1 MDSADPRPEDQVET
15 SFLRQCLENAM
26 AAELTPYERDV
37 LRLRLGLDSGSSM
50 SVREISDLSGGAV
63 SLGEVRAV
71 ERRALAR
78 LRSPGSVHAH
88 NLLAYLDGGGGG
100 SASKAAGAGR
110 RALESHEAS
119 VATEV
124 IF

>member
-1 MDSADPRPEDQVET
+1 MNSADPRPEDQVET

-37 LRLRLGLDSGSSM
+37 LRLRLGLDSGQSM

-63 SLGEVRAV
+63 SLNEVRAA

-78 LRSPGSVHAH
+78 LRSPSSVHAH
-88 NLLAYLDGGGGG
+88 NLVAYLDDGGGT
-100 SASKAAGAGR
+100 AAAGGR
-110 RALESHEAS
+110 RR
-119 VATEV
+119 
-124 IF
+124 